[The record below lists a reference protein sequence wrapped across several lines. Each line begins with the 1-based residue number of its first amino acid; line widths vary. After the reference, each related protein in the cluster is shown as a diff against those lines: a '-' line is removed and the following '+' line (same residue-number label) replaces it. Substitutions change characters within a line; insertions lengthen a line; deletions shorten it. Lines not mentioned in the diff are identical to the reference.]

1 MNKQDV
7 LDNLDQVKK
16 YVSEIEEDKNKKE
29 TKKINIQIKNR
40 FTGLIIFESEK
51 TTWKEA
57 VEEAKNSE
65 ADLCG
70 ADLSEADLSGADLSE
85 ADLSGADLCE
95 ADLCGAD
102 LSGADLSGA
111 DLCRANL
118 SGADLCRANL
128 CGANLSRANLSEA
141 DLCDAE
147 LCNAKFY
154 GKGGQKELKKSQLPD
169 FLTALG
175 FKIVD

>member
-1 MNKQDV
+1 MINKQIII
-7 LDNLDQVKK
+7 DNLEAVKK

-111 DLCRANL
+111 DL
-118 SGADLCRANL
+118 
-128 CGANLSRANLSEA
+128 SRANLSEA

>member
-65 ADLCG
+65 ADLC
-70 ADLSEADLSGADLSE
+70 GADLSE